1 MAGRI
6 LVADDHEPNR
16 RLLQSRLE
24 SEYFDVVLARDG
36 KEAVEA
42 VGLHNPDLVL
52 MDVMMPRLDGYEA
65 TAAIKADPKT
75 KHIPVVMV
83 TALDGQEDRVRG
95 LEAGADDFL
104 TKPIDDV
111 ILFARVRSL
120 LRLKSVM
127 DELRSRRQSGR
138 QLGVIAEED
147 DDDGVIDVSDGA
159 RILVVDDPGR
169 GGERLVERLSTHHH
183 PRLETDPR
191 RAARSARGPWDLI
204 ILDLKAETFDGMR
217 LAARL
222 RSDEETRRLPI
233 LAIIDATDR
242 ERLVRALEFGVND
255 VLSAPADVQ
264 ELEARVRTL
273 VRRKRYGDYLR
284 SSLDHSLELAVTDQL
299 TGLHNRRFL
308 TSQLTDL
315 IERVRVDGT
324 PLSLVI
330 ADIDHFKSINDTHGH
345 DAGDLVLKEFATRL
359 SANAR
364 AMDSACRFGGEEFV
378 VIMPGADLDAARSLA
393 ERVRRAVG
401 DSPIRVSTDKQL
413 DVTVSLGVARL
424 EPGDDLGRLLKRAD
438 QALYAAKQRGRNRV
452 IVARVKRADAAA

>member
-24 SEYFDVVLARDG
+24 SEYFDVVIARDG

-65 TAAIKADPKT
+65 TVAIKSDPKT
-75 KHIPVVMV
+75 RHIPVVMV
-83 TALDGQEDRVRG
+83 TALDGQDDRVRG

-138 QLGVIAEED
+138 QLGVIAEDD
-147 DDDGVIDVSDGA
+147 DDDGEIDVSDGA

-169 GGERLVERLSTHHH
+169 GGERLVERLSSHHH

-204 ILDLKAETFDGMR
+204 ILDLKAESFDGMR

-233 LAIIDATDR
+233 LAIIDSSDR
-242 ERLVRALEFGVND
+242 ERLVRALELGVND

-264 ELEARVRTL
+264 ELDARVRTL

-284 SSLDHSLELAVTDQL
+284 ASLDHSLELAVTDQL
-299 TGLHNRRFL
+299 TGLHNRRYL

-315 IERVRVDGT
+315 IDRVRIDGA

-330 ADIDHFKSINDTHGH
+330 ADIDHFKTINDTHGH
-345 DAGDLVLKEFATRL
+345 DAGDLVLKEFAARL
-359 SANAR
+359 ALNAR
-364 AMDSACRFGGEEFV
+364 ASDAACRYGGEEFV
-378 VIMPGADLDAARSLA
+378 VIMPGADIDAARSLA

-401 DSPIRVSTDKQL
+401 DVPMPIGGNAVIE
-413 DVTVSLGVARL
+413 VTVSLGVARL
-424 EPGDDLGRLLKRAD
+424 EAGDDLGRLLKRAD

-452 IVARVKRADAAA
+452 IVARVKRTDAAA

>member
-16 RLLQSRLE
+16 RLLQSQLE
-24 SEYFDVVLARDG
+24 SEYFDVILARDG

-42 VGLHNPDLVL
+42 AGVHNPDLVL

-65 TAAIKADPKT
+65 TAALKADPKT
-75 KHIPVVMV
+75 RHIPVVMV

-95 LEAGADDFL
+95 LQAGADDFL

-147 DDDGVIDVSDGA
+147 DDDAEIDVSDGA

-169 GGERLVERLSTHHH
+169 GGERLIERLSTQHH

-233 LAIIDATDR
+233 LAIIDSTDR
-242 ERLVRALEFGVND
+242 ERLVRALELGVND
-255 VLSAPADVQ
+255 VLFAPADAQ
-264 ELEARVRTL
+264 ELDARVRTL

-284 SSLDHSLELAVTDQL
+284 ASLDHSLELAVTDQL
-299 TGLHNRRFL
+299 TGLHNRRYL
-308 TSQLTDL
+308 TSQLADL
-315 IERVRVDGT
+315 IERVRVDGAM
-324 PLSLVI
+324 LSVVV

-345 DAGDLVLKEFATRL
+345 DVGDLVLKEFATRL
-359 SANAR
+359 TANVR

-401 DSPIRVSTDKQL
+401 DAPFFTGSGEAL

-424 EPGDDLGRLLKRAD
+424 ESGDDLNRLLKRGD

-452 IVARVKRADAAA
+452 IVARLKGQAAA